1 MVISNADHR
10 TNLLEHGLP
19 GSAADMLIGMFAA
32 SRLGDF
38 APAGPTLSPLL
49 GRPPTPLDEVLHSHL
64 SPTH

>member
-1 MVISNADHR
+1 
-10 TNLLEHGLP
+10 
-19 GSAADMLIGMFAA
+19 MLIGMFAA

-49 GRPPTPLDEVLHSHL
+49 GRPPTPLDEVLHNHL